1 MKLTRTKAGEYT
13 VTTTIEEYSK
23 LLDLISRAGSFQVT
37 RSIDTACSIAD
48 GLWLL
53 LNNALK

>member
-23 LLDLISRAGSFQVT
+23 LLDIISRAGSFQIT
-37 RSIDTACSIAD
+37 RSIDTACQIAD
-48 GLWLL
+48 DLWYL
-53 LNNALK
+53 LNNTLK